1 MSQPKKKEKPP
12 QPFKKIIE
20 QLLDAAY
27 TDSESPLTSCEWLQ
41 IHRTDRGCA
50 NNVRIRLPLYLDFWK
65 KMKQLQTT
73 AYLSDEYFRASALAL
88 AACGNNQRMTVCSFP
103 EEGLKPNS
111 RCITRQQSPFDRYI
125 VAIRREPVI
134 RFDLSKE
141 LSNLLAG
148 ETPRV
153 YEKRIDTNDG
163 KARYHYVGLVVEADK
178 DNGLA
183 RVKTG
188 TNQSQLYRHTELYDL
203 RDNISDSKTEVPDT
217 VPSGDVE
224 KNGPVDY
231 YFQRRCTTCCRCLVV
246 KHPAKHFNKLTSMC
260 EQVPKVM
267 ESIDH
272 DEYEHQKTC
281 SDMFAELH
289 RAIYS

>member
-1 MSQPKKKEKPP
+1 MSQAKKKKPP

-20 QLLDAAY
+20 QLLDALFL
-27 TDSESPLTSCEWLQ
+27 DSESPLTSCEWLQ
-41 IHRTDRGCA
+41 IHRTDRECA
-50 NNVRIRLPLYLDFWK
+50 NNDRLPLYLDLWK
-65 KMKQLQTT
+65 KMKQLQKT

-88 AACGNNQRMTVCSFP
+88 AACGHNQRMVVCSFP

-134 RFDLSKE
+134 RFDLS
-141 LSNLLAG
+141 NLLAG

-153 YEKRIDTNDG
+153 YEKRIVPNDG
-163 KARYHYVGLVVEADK
+163 KARYHYVGLVVEAPK
-178 DNGLA
+178 DTDFA
-183 RVKTG
+183 IVKTR
-188 TNQSQLYRHTELYDL
+188 TNQNKLYSCKELYCL
-203 RDNISDSKTEVPDT
+203 RDNISDPKKEVPDT
-217 VPSGDVE
+217 VPSDE
-224 KNGPVDY
+224 LPSSRHVDY
-231 YFQRRCTTCCRCLVV
+231 YFQRRCTTCCRGLVV
-246 KHPAKHFNKLTSMC
+246 KHPAEDFNKLTSMC
-260 EQVPKVM
+260 EQVTKVM

-281 SDMFAELH
+281 SDMFAEHH